1 MNHNSLSA
9 NLSGTFVTASSDF
22 LKRAVPR
29 QPQRRHA
36 ARGASLYLAR
46 KAAWSETALR
56 HSPAAATWGAANS
69 VTRSCGAA
77 ARGGR
82 PRPGALSAPHQL
94 PPPGPVPSRTRRP
107 PHAHRPA
114 GRDPFPRSEAAGPRP
129 ATSFPRSWRRKERSA
144 SAGRGPTAKSSNC
157 RSRRPSPARPPAP
170 QRPQAGGEAAPAHLE
185 RGGSGTPTAPGG
197 KPARALR
204 PAPPSA
210 NRWGRAGRAAV
221 RDGDWRSG
229 LSRK

>member
-114 GRDPFPRSEAAGPRP
+114 GRDPLPRSEAAGPRP
-129 ATSFPRSWRRKERSA
+129 ATSFPRSGRRKERSA

-157 RSRRPSPARPPAP
+157 RSRRPGPPHHSAP
-170 QRPQAGGEAAPAHLE
+170 RRAEKLPQLTWRAAGAAPPLPLA
-185 RGGSGTPTAPGG
+185 GSPR
-197 KPARALR
+197 ARF
-204 PAPPSA
+204 APP
-210 NRWGRAGRAAV
+210 RRQPIGGGGRGERQ
-221 RDGDWRSG
+221 
-229 LSRK
+229 